1 MTLKPSVTR
10 ITLLLILLTLSAC
23 TDTGQTNRGSFIAK
37 TSVPKTQ
44 PSIAANRPTVAL
56 VMKTL
61 TNPFFVEMEKGA
73 REAARTL
80 DVQLIVK
87 TASEETSVEQQIE
100 ILDGLI
106 RDHVNAIVVAPAE
119 SIRLIP
125 VLKKARDAGIVLINI
140 DNPID
145 AQVSNQLGLEQV
157 PFIGPNNENGAY
169 LSARELVK
177 QLDPGSHVAIMEG
190 IPEAS
195 NSQARKQ
202 GAIRAFQEGSNLQ
215 LNIIVSAHW
224 KIDEAYQAAQQI
236 FEKDPQ
242 IQAIYCA
249 NDMMALGVVEYL
261 QKSGRKN
268 VLVAG
273 YDALEQGRAAVQD
286 GRIVATVD
294 QQAAHQGYL
303 GVQYAVR
310 ALNGETVPS
319 FTDVDVILLTS
330 KTK

>member
-1 MTLKPSVTR
+1 MTSKPTVTC
-10 ITLLLILLTLSAC
+10 IALLLILLVLSGC
-23 TDTGQTNRGSFIAK
+23 MDTKQMNRGSFIAK
-37 TSVPKTQ
+37 TSVPKMQ
-44 PSIAANRPTVAL
+44 PITTDRPTVAL

-73 REAARTL
+73 REAAQTL

-100 ILDGLI
+100 ILDELI
-106 RDHVNAIVVAPAE
+106 RNHVDAIVVAPAE
-119 SIRLIP
+119 SIRLVP

-145 AQVSNQLGLEQV
+145 AQVSEQLGLGQV
-157 PFIGPNNENGAY
+157 PFVGPDNENGAY

-177 QLDPGSHVAIMEG
+177 HLDPGSHVAIMEG

-202 GAIRAFQEGSNLQ
+202 GAMRAFQEGSHLQ
-215 LNIIVSAHW
+215 LTVITAAHW

-236 FEKDPQ
+236 FDKDPQ

-273 YDALEQGRAAVQD
+273 YDALQQARIAVQD
-286 GRIVATVD
+286 GRIMATID
-294 QQAAHQGYL
+294 QHAARQGYL
-303 GVQYAVR
+303 GVQYAVQV
-310 ALNGETVPS
+310 LNGETVPS
-319 FTDVDVILLTS
+319 NTNVDIILLTS
-330 KTK
+330 ETK